1 MIGRKKEIKELNKL
15 YDSNKAEFVAI
26 YGRRRVGKTFLV
38 SEILGNKITFRHAG
52 LFMEDNEI
60 DSLGKQ
66 LNNFYNSL
74 IEQGMEPCERPKN
87 WLDAFLLLELFL
99 KRNDD
104 GSRQVVFFDEL
115 PWMDTPRSGFITALE
130 AFWNG
135 WGCYRKNLMLVVCG
149 SAISWMR
156 NKLINGHGGLYNR
169 VTYEIKLSPFTLKE
183 CEEYYQENSIYFSRY
198 DIVQSYMI
206 FGGIPFYLG
215 YIEGDYSLSQNV
227 DNLFFKNNARLKD
240 EYNRLFNSIFSNP
253 ESVKKIVELLYTN
266 HTGYTRKEIVEKTK
280 IGDGG
285 HLTESL
291 NSLISSDFV
300 IKYIPFG
307 LGSRDARYKLID
319 SFCLFYLHFVKD
331 SNKTNERFWQQNNTS
346 QALSSWRGFAFENV
360 CFNHIDQIKKALD
373 IYGVISENSVWYKKE
388 DKNVNQVDLII
399 ARKDNVVN
407 MCEMKFY
414 SDEFIVDKDYYR
426 LIQRRMNALGEY
438 IPKRASIQ
446 NTLVTTYGL
455 KRNEYSGIFNSVVL
469 LDDLFV

>member
-331 SNKTNERFWQQNNTS
+331 SNKTNERFWQQNSTS